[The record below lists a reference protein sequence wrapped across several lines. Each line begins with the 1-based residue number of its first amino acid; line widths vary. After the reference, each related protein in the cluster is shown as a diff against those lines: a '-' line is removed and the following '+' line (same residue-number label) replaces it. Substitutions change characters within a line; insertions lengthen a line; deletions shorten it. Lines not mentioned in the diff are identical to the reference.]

1 MEEVI
6 EVADRDYMKL
16 AIELARSAK
25 GQTSPNPIVGAIVV
39 KNNQIIGMG
48 AHLKAGEPHAEVH
61 AIRMAGDKTKGATI
75 YVTLEPCSHHGKT
88 PPCADLIIASG
99 IERVVVAS
107 TDPNPVVA
115 GRGIS
120 KLREAGITVET
131 GVLEA
136 EALEL
141 NDVFFHFIKT
151 GLPYVTLKSATS
163 LDGKTAT
170 VTGESKWITGEAA
183 RQDVHNLRHQHD
195 AILVGVNTV
204 IADDP
209 SLTTRLPGGGKNP
222 VRIILD
228 STLRTPLNAR
238 VVRDGEAATW
248 VVTTSQAEQGKVAEM
263 EALGVEVIVLTETL
277 KIPEILKAL
286 GERGITSLFV
296 EGGAEVHGSFLKEG
310 AFQQFISYMA
320 PKLIGG
326 KNAPSVFGGEGIVH
340 IGDAVSL
347 QIKDVSMIGDDIRII
362 ATPR

>member
-1 MEEVI
+1 VT
-6 EVADRDYMKL
+6 DQDYMKL
-16 AIELARSAK
+16 AIELARSAT
-25 GQTSPNPIVGAIVV
+25 GQTSPNPIVGAVVV

-61 AIRMAGDKTKGATI
+61 AIRMAGEKTKGATI

-107 TDPNPVVA
+107 TDSNPLVA

-131 GVLEA
+131 GVLES

-141 NDVFFHFIKT
+141 NEVFFHFIKT
-151 GLPYVTLKSATS
+151 GLPYVTLKSASS

-170 VTGESKWITGEAA
+170 VTGESKWITGEEA
-183 RQDVHNLRHQHD
+183 RHDVHKLRHQHD

-222 VRIILD
+222 IRIILD
-228 STLRTPLNAR
+228 STLRTPLDAR
-238 VVRDGEAATW
+238 VVRDGEAPTW
-248 VVTTSQAEQGKVAEM
+248 LITTSKAEKGKVAKM
-263 EALGVEVIVLTETL
+263 EALGVEVVVLAETLTIPETL
-277 KIPEILKAL
+277 KAL
-286 GERGITSLFV
+286 AQRGITSLFV
-296 EGGAEVHGSFLKEG
+296 EGGAEIHGSFLKAG
-310 AFQQFISYMA
+310 SFQQLISYMA
-320 PKLIGG
+320 PKLLGG
-326 KNAPSVFGGEGIVH
+326 KNAPSVFGGEGLVH
-340 IGDAVSL
+340 IGDAVTL
-347 QIKDVSMIGDDIRII
+347 QIKDVSMVGEDIRVI

>member
-1 MEEVI
+1 MTDQE
-6 EVADRDYMKL
+6 YMKL
-16 AIELARSAK
+16 AIELARSAA
-25 GQTSPNPIVGAIVV
+25 GQTSPNPNVGAVVV
-39 KNNQIIGMG
+39 KNNQIVGMG

-61 AIRMAGDKTKGATI
+61 AIRMAGEKTKGATI

-107 TDPNPVVA
+107 TDSNPLVA

-120 KLREAGITVET
+120 KLKDAGISVET
-131 GVLEA
+131 GVLEN

-141 NDVFFHFIKT
+141 NEIFFHFIET
-151 GLPYVTLKSATS
+151 GLPYVTLKSASS

-170 VTGESKWITGEAA
+170 ATGESKWITGEAA
-183 RQDVHNLRHQHD
+183 RHDVHRLRHRHD

-228 STLRTPLNAR
+228 STLRTPLSAR
-238 VVRDGEAATW
+238 VVRDGEAPTW
-248 VVTTSQAEQGKVAEM
+248 LITTSKAEKAKVAEM
-263 EALGVEVIVLTETL
+263 EAHGVEVVVLTETL
-277 KIPEILKAL
+277 TIPEILKSLA
-286 GERGITSLFV
+286 ERGITSLFV
-296 EGGAEVHGSFLKEG
+296 EGGAEVHGSFLKAG
-310 AFQQFISYMA
+310 AFQQLISYMA

-326 KNAPSVFGGEGIVH
+326 KSAPSVFGGEGLVH
-340 IGDAVSL
+340 IEDAVSL
-347 QIKDVSMIGDDIRII
+347 RIKDVTMIGDDIRVI